1 MKILFCGSSAP
12 LEMDTKIKYLSAA
25 ANRYQHNFIKALVA
39 LGNAVEIFSYIG
51 FPLEKGNR
59 EMIIQGGRDFPARY
73 VFKEDGFLK
82 SVFMCRK
89 LLKEQ
94 LSRTD
99 VAIAYNSLY
108 AWFVLPYLCRKMKK
122 VSVLILADYSGVEA
136 CQGIIRKAYA
146 WLMKNNIRKYDV
158 VVGLSERTKRYLKKK
173 QRFIYSEGGV
183 DETFYEE
190 FAALPE
196 KDSKKKIFMYAGL
209 LEQVTGIGLLLEAFC
224 LTEEADWE
232 LWISG
237 KGSLDSM
244 IVAEAAKD
252 NRIKFF
258 GFLKYSEYVDYLKQA
273 DVLVN
278 PRDMSLPEN
287 QNNFPSKIL
296 EYLATGKEIISTR
309 FVGAERFERY
319 ISFCDSDVC
328 ALNNAIRKAAMVVE
342 EQKELRYTQNREFA
356 ETYLWSKQVG
366 RIISFIGGNIV
377 GREEADFR

>member
-1 MKILFCGSSAP
+1 MNILFCGSNTS

-25 ANRYQHNFIKALVA
+25 ANRYQHNFIKALAV

-59 EMIIQGGRDFPARY
+59 EMIVQGGRDFPTRY

-82 SVFMCRK
+82 SLFMCRK

-94 LSRTD
+94 LSRVD

-108 AWFVLPYLCRKMKK
+108 TWFVLPYLCRKMKK
-122 VSVLILADYSGVEA
+122 VSVLILADYSGTEA

-146 WLMKNNIRKYDV
+146 WLMKNNIREYDV
-158 VVGLSERTKRYLKKK
+158 VVGLSERTKRFLKKK
-173 QRFIYSEGGV
+173 QRFICSEGGV
-183 DETFYEE
+183 DEAFYEE
-190 FAALPE
+190 FATLPE
-196 KDSKKKIFMYAGL
+196 KASNKKIFMYAGL
-209 LEQVTGIGLLLEAFC
+209 LEKVTGIGLLLEAFC
-224 LTEEADWE
+224 LTKETDWE
-232 LWISG
+232 LWVSG

-244 IVAEAAKD
+244 IETKAAKD
-252 NRIKFF
+252 NRIKFL
-258 GFLKYSEYVDYLKQA
+258 GFLKYSEYVEYLKQA

-278 PRDMSLPEN
+278 PRDMSLMEN

-296 EYLATGKEIISTR
+296 EYLAAGKEIVSTR

-328 ALNNAIRKAAMVVE
+328 ALSNAIQKAAVEVE
-342 EQKELRYTQNREFA
+342 EQRELRHIQNREFA
-356 ETYLWSKQVG
+356 ETYLWKKQAE
-366 RIISFIGGNIV
+366 RIINFIGG
-377 GREEADFR
+377 R